1 MNDAP
6 SVMLVDD
13 DVDFLTIARM
23 ALEAG
28 GYRVVCCHGR
38 DEALAQLTEVRPD
51 VVVTD
56 LMMGRLD
63 AGFSLTRAI
72 KADERL
78 RGIPILVV
86 TGIGSEVGYD
96 IRPRSAADLVAMGAE
111 AFLPKPV
118 SPAVLREAVDRLV
131 GRPRDR

>member
-1 MNDAP
+1 VNECP

-13 DVDFLTIARM
+13 DVDCLAIARM

-38 DEALAQLTEVRPD
+38 DEALAQLTEELPD

-63 AGFSLTRAI
+63 AGFSLARTI
-72 KADERL
+72 KADQRL
-78 RGIPILVV
+78 RRIPILLV
-86 TGIGSEVGYD
+86 TGIGSELGYD
-96 IRPRSAADLVAMGAE
+96 IRPRTTADLAAMGAD
-111 AFLPKPV
+111 AFLLKPL
-118 SPAVLREAVDRLV
+118 SPASLREAVDRLV
-131 GRPRDR
+131 GHSTPG